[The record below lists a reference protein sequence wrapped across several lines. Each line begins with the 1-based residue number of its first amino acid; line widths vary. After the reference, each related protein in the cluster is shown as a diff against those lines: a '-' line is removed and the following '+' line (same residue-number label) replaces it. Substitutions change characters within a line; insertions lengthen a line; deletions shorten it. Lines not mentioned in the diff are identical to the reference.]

1 MIYFY
6 MPGTH
11 FLQAKQNHGTEMKA
25 GGRWRQTGHWRKL
38 GMRDLNGHFVSFMRT
53 VVFPYLVEYTV
64 EKILS
69 EYLHFIPCFC
79 DKILWRKQLQ
89 RGLVCCGSWL
99 GLQPTMAGM
108 TRRLELEET
117 AHITFVVEM
126 QRGSNACLFTL
137 FTVCTPGFLYQGIN
151 GFHWVTWVFH
161 INEIPT
167 SMPRGPSPK
176 TSQVLLSWQLAR
188 TINATRKGEG
198 RNYLLFAGPFYIG
211 KTGLGSSACNS
222 PSRSFV
228 SVLDKFME
236 INE

>member
-1 MIYFY
+1 

-25 GGRWRQTGHWRKL
+25 GRRWRQTGHWRKL
-38 GMRDLNGHFVSFMRT
+38 GTWDLNGHFVSFMRT

-69 EYLHFIPCFC
+69 ECLHFITRFC

-117 AHITFVVEM
+117 AHIK
-126 QRGSNACLFTL
+126 RGRDVAMPAC
-137 FTVCTPGFLYQGIN
+137 
-151 GFHWVTWVFH
+151 
-161 INEIPT
+161 
-167 SMPRGPSPK
+167 
-176 TSQVLLSWQLAR
+176 
-188 TINATRKGEG
+188 
-198 RNYLLFAGPFYIG
+198 
-211 KTGLGSSACNS
+211 S
-222 PSRSFV
+222 PSSLYALQDSSIRESMV
-228 SVLDKFME
+228 STE
-236 INE
+236 